1 MQNKR
6 WFSAGVA
13 IVMAAMATW
22 VWTGCDDASGTSGVY
37 IDPPSVVLGGSASNG
52 NAVVFTASASGL
64 ALPLE
69 WSVAN
74 SSLGS
79 IISVA
84 GSNATYKANS
94 AKGENIVHVKDQYGN
109 EGAAVVTQE

>member
-1 MQNKR
+1 M
-6 WFSAGVA
+6 VL
-13 IVMAAMATW
+13 AAMATW
-22 VWTGCDDASGTSGVY
+22 VWTGCESASGTSG
-37 IDPPSVVLGGSASNG
+37 INISPASAVLGGSASNG
-52 NAVVFTASASGL
+52 HAVVFTASASGL

-69 WSVAN
+69 WSVGN

-94 AKGENIVHVKDQYGN
+94 AKGDNIVYVKDQYGN
-109 EGAAVVTQE
+109 EGSAVVTQE